1 MTKKRFT
8 YEYDEYDGNL
18 FDNKMN
24 TFYHIE
30 DSDENIEVLCDR
42 LNWLVEENEQLKQKV
57 SFYKYFQKDARE
69 LEKENEQLK
78 QIRDAAFELAEKPT
92 QHTLWKFRSFLKEYN
107 SGDNVKMTKKR
118 YTSKVKDGYLYL
130 YDNGD
135 LMFCNIVDLLNQQDK
150 TITTQKYII
159 DTQDMQLAK
168 VEQAFQVACDETKL
182 TETTEKTLRK
192 IASELGIKLR

>member
-1 MTKKRFT
+1 
-8 YEYDEYDGNL
+8 
-18 FDNKMN
+18 
-24 TFYHIE
+24 
-30 DSDENIEVLCDR
+30 
-42 LNWLVEENEQLKQKV
+42 
-57 SFYKYFQKDARE
+57 
-69 LEKENEQLK
+69 
-78 QIRDAAFELAEKPT
+78 
-92 QHTLWKFRSFLKEYN
+92 
-107 SGDNVKMTKKR
+107 MTKKR

-159 DTQDMQLAK
+159 DTQEMQLAK